1 MEHRNVLNV
10 QVVRRQYDTPA
21 GVVGATGIEVFAGE
35 LNEGDTL
42 SYLQRNAAGEEV
54 GGSGCVDCIHQPVD
68 DINPL
73 LIAMGREP
81 FDAPGFDFW
90 VDDEGMYTQPI
101 NPVITTL
108 LGRSV
113 YGNVVIATHDGNG
126 NTVGLSSRDAAVI
139 VSMLDSVM
147 DFLSERYGEREREVM
162 PHVDPEA
169 VEAVEMARRK
179 VTEELHA
186 HHADRATSDPGVKD
200 ELAQAIDSL
209 ERFANEGPF

>member
-10 QVVRRQYDTPA
+10 QVVKRQYESPA
-21 GVVGATGIEVFAGE
+21 GLVGATGIELFPGE
-35 LNEGDTL
+35 LEDGDTL

-54 GGSGCVDCIHQPVD
+54 GGSGYVDCIHQPVD

-113 YGNVVIATHDGNG
+113 YGNVVIATHDAEG
-126 NTVGLSSRDAAVI
+126 NTVGLSDRDAAVI
-139 VSMLDSVM
+139 VSMLNSVM
-147 DFLSERYGEREREVM
+147 DYLTERYEEREREVM
-162 PHVDPEA
+162 PNVDAETAQVLEA
-169 VEAVEMARRK
+169 ARRN
-179 VTEELHA
+179 VTEELHT
-186 HHADRATSDPGVKD
+186 HHADRAMSNPTVKGQ
-200 ELAQAIDSL
+200 LGQAIDSL